1 MLMKSQNVVLSS
13 FLIWTPLNSLFCFQ
27 YVYANNSE
35 IEILYYSINDTV
47 IYIHFNFTII
57 CLLYN
62 VLWYYHPVCR
72 ACYENEECY
81 FMTNCVY

>member
-13 FLIWTPLNSLFCFQ
+13 FLILTPLNSLFCFQ

-72 ACYENEECY
+72 ACYENEEYY